1 MFLVDL
7 PLGSIVLEDGQVSRA
22 VEDGEMAVGILMD
35 PDLGLDVVVTV
46 SVLGDLQAPPLV
58 ADGVVVADGGGGP
71 VRGLSTKIVIP
82 WIYLCY
88 T

>member
-1 MFLVDL
+1 LFLVDL

-58 ADGVVVADGGGGP
+58 ADGVVVADGGGP